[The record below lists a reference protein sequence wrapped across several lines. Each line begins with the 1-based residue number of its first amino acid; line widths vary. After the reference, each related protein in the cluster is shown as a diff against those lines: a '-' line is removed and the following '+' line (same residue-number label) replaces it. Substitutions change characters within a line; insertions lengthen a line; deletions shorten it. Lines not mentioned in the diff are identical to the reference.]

1 MKKVIRLSEND
12 LNRLVKKIINEA
24 PFDMDS
30 IERLDT
36 NPDKLD
42 FDKKDKEVI
51 DKFKIAKSKYDE
63 FEKSD
68 VRKLLFDMEM
78 LLVIAK
84 DYCNNHKY
92 DEVGQPHQYCSGIK
106 YIEDNMNKFHSGKHS
121 KRNPYQS
128 QPIYPKRPKID

>member
-1 MKKVIRLSEND
+1 MKKVVRLSESD
-12 LNRLVKKIINEA
+12 LTSLVTKIINEA
-24 PFDMDS
+24 PFDFDS
-30 IERLDT
+30 YGRIPADT
-36 NPDKLD
+36 DMS
-42 FDKKDKEVI
+42 DKELSSKI
-51 DKFKIAKSKYDE
+51 GEFKNAHKEYEE

-92 DEVGQPHQYCSGIK
+92 DEVGQPHQYCRGIK

-128 QPIYPKRPKID
+128 QPIYPRRPKID

>member
-1 MKKVIRLSEND
+1 MKKVVRLSESD
-12 LNRLVKKIINEA
+12 LTSLVKKIINEA
-24 PFDMDS
+24 PFDFDS
-30 IERLDT
+30 YGRIPADT
-36 NPDKLD
+36 DMSDEELSSKIGEFQNAR
-42 FDKKDKEVI
+42 KE
-51 DKFKIAKSKYDE
+51 YEE

-106 YIEDNMNKFHSGKHS
+106 YIEDNMNKLHSGKHS

-128 QPIYPKRPKID
+128 QPIYPRRPKID